1 MGRMTAM
8 RTLKGRMTDLIA
20 TVLVLSMLA
29 GWFLV
34 GNTVEERM
42 IAQAKED
49 LISRLAILAGVV
61 QDSGT
66 QGLVGN
72 VGRWSRDQGTRV
84 TLVAMDGRVLFDSE
98 ADPGTMDNHSGRPEI
113 REAMLSGTGIYTR
126 YSRSLEDDR
135 IYVARLAADPQGE
148 GLVIRLSVSLED
160 VGSAVASAR
169 RRVLASLA
177 FAGLISLLVGLF
189 FIRQVSR
196 PIEELTVTA
205 LRIDEDERPRFPD
218 RGTVEVQRLAR
229 ALEGMSSRL
238 EGVMA
243 DLKREKAY
251 LKSLLESL
259 PVGVLVV
266 DREKKIR
273 YANAALGRLLRELP
287 ERADGTLYT
296 GAVRD
301 PDLIELIDR
310 AFEGEERTASFVV
323 RDRTETFLEAQSVSV
338 RGGVLVVVHDLTER
352 RRLEEARRT
361 FMADAGHELQT
372 PLTSI
377 RAAAELLLEDRGTDP
392 EKTRDLAEKIIMQ
405 QERMTALVDDLLLL
419 SRLESDIAPEP
430 GRSLDLVELIEGLV
444 EYQKENPLARNI
456 RWETDLPERAPIFG
470 RPGELGRALGNLLD
484 NAVKYT
490 RKRFEGSPGGVIRIG
505 ASRQDQGWR
514 VLVGDNGT
522 GIEEELREAV
532 FERFRRGEPSRC
544 REGGSPGG
552 YGLGL
557 AIARRVIES
566 HGGSIEF
573 LDSPEGALLSVF
585 IPLGGVET

>member
-1 MGRMTAM
+1 MGRMTAV

-42 IAQAKED
+42 ISQAKED
-49 LISRLAILAGVV
+49 LISRLAILAGIL

-72 VGRWSRDQGTRV
+72 VGRWSRDLGTRV
-84 TLVAMDGRVLFDSE
+84 TLVAMDGRVLYDSE

-113 REAMLSGTGIYTR
+113 REALLYGTGINTR
-126 YSRSLEDDR
+126 FSRSLEDDR
-135 IYVARLAADPQGE
+135 IYVARLAADPQGD

-273 YANAALGRLLRELP
+273 YANAALGRLLRDLP
-287 ERADGTLYT
+287 ERADGALYT

-301 PDLIELIDR
+301 PGLIELIDR
-310 AFEGEERTASFVV
+310 AFEGEDRTASFVL

-377 RAAAELLLEDRGTDP
+377 RAAAELLLDDP
-392 EKTRDLAEKIIMQ
+392 APDLEKTRDLAGKIILQ

-430 GRSLDLVELIEGLV
+430 GRPLDLVELIEGLV
-444 EYQKENPLARNI
+444 EYQKENPWPRTSGGRLTCRKGLRSSAGPESWAEP
-456 RWETDLPERAPIFG
+456 WETSLTTQSST
-470 RPGELGRALGNLLD
+470 PGNVSKD
-484 NAVKYT
+484 
-490 RKRFEGSPGGVIRIG
+490 
-505 ASRQDQGWR
+505 
-514 VLVGDNGT
+514 
-522 GIEEELREAV
+522 
-532 FERFRRGEPSRC
+532 
-544 REGGSPGG
+544 
-552 YGLGL
+552 
-557 AIARRVIES
+557 
-566 HGGSIEF
+566 H
-573 LDSPEGALLSVF
+573 PEG
-585 IPLGGVET
+585 

>member
-1 MGRMTAM
+1 M

-42 IAQAKED
+42 ITQAKED

-66 QGLVGN
+66 QGLIGN
-72 VGRWSRDQGTRV
+72 VGRWSRDLGTRV

-160 VGSAVASAR
+160 VGRAVASAR

-273 YANAALGRLLRELP
+273 YANAALGRLLREL
-287 ERADGTLYT
+287 
-296 GAVRD
+296 
-301 PDLIELIDR
+301 
-310 AFEGEERTASFVV
+310 
-323 RDRTETFLEAQSVSV
+323 
-338 RGGVLVVVHDLTER
+338 
-352 RRLEEARRT
+352 
-361 FMADAGHELQT
+361 
-372 PLTSI
+372 
-377 RAAAELLLEDRGTDP
+377 
-392 EKTRDLAEKIIMQ
+392 
-405 QERMTALVDDLLLL
+405 
-419 SRLESDIAPEP
+419 
-430 GRSLDLVELIEGLV
+430 
-444 EYQKENPLARNI
+444 
-456 RWETDLPERAPIFG
+456 
-470 RPGELGRALGNLLD
+470 
-484 NAVKYT
+484 
-490 RKRFEGSPGGVIRIG
+490 
-505 ASRQDQGWR
+505 
-514 VLVGDNGT
+514 
-522 GIEEELREAV
+522 
-532 FERFRRGEPSRC
+532 
-544 REGGSPGG
+544 
-552 YGLGL
+552 
-557 AIARRVIES
+557 
-566 HGGSIEF
+566 
-573 LDSPEGALLSVF
+573 
-585 IPLGGVET
+585 

>member
-1 MGRMTAM
+1 M

-42 IAQAKED
+42 VSQAKEN
-49 LISRLAILAGVV
+49 LLSRIAILSGVI
-61 QDSGT
+61 QDTGIE
-66 QGLVGN
+66 GLITN
-72 VGRWSRDQGTRV
+72 VSRWSRDDGTRV
-84 TLVAMDGRVLFDSE
+84 TLVAMNGKVLFDNE
-98 ADPGTMDNHSGRPEI
+98 ADPETMDNHAGRPEI
-113 REAMLSGTGIYTR
+113 REALLSGMGINTR
-126 YSRSLEDDR
+126 YSRSIEADQ
-135 IYVARLAADPQGE
+135 IYVARLAADPSGE
-148 GLVIRLSVSLED
+148 GIVVRLSISLAE

-169 RRVLASLA
+169 RRILASLA
-177 FAGLISLLVGLF
+177 FAGFVSLLAGLY

-196 PIEELTVTA
+196 PLEELTRSAMESINGTR
-205 LRIDEDERPRFPD
+205 LRFP
-218 RGTVEVQRLAR
+218 GTGSVEVQRLAA

-238 EGVMA
+238 DDALAALE
-243 DLKREKAY
+243 REKAY
-251 LKSLLESL
+251 LRSLLESL
-259 PVGVLVV
+259 PAGVLVV

-273 YANAALGRLLRELP
+273 YANAALGRLLRDLP
-287 ERADGTLYT
+287 EKMDGALYT
-296 GAVRD
+296 GAIRK
-301 PDLIELIDR
+301 PELIDLIDR
-310 AFEGEERTASFVV
+310 AFKGDDRRESFVV
-323 RDRTETFLEAQSVSV
+323 REKAEIFLEAQAVSIAD
-338 RGGVLVVVHDLTER
+338 GVLVVVHDMTER

-377 RAAAELLLEDRGTDP
+377 RAAAELLLDDP
-392 EKTRDLAEKIIMQ
+392 APDLEKTRDLAGKIILQ

-430 GRSLDLVELIEGLV
+430 GRPLDLVELIEGLV
-444 EYQKENPLARNI
+444 EYQKENPLAQNI

-470 RPGELGRALGNLLD
+470 RPGELGRALGNLVD

-490 RKRFEGSPGGVIRIG
+490 RKRFEGSPGGVIQIS
-505 ASRQDQGWR
+505 ASGQDQGWR
-514 VLVGDNGT
+514 IIVGDNGT

-532 FERFRRGEPSRC
+532 FERFRRGESSRC
-544 REGGSPGG
+544 RDGASPGG

-573 LDSPEGALLSVF
+573 LDSSEGALLSVF
-585 IPLGGVET
+585 IPFGGVKT

>member
-1 MGRMTAM
+1 M

-42 IAQAKED
+42 ISQAKED
-49 LISRLAILAGVV
+49 LISRLAILAGIL

-72 VGRWSRDQGTRV
+72 VGRWSRDLGTRV
-84 TLVAMDGRVLFDSE
+84 TLVAMNGKVLFDNE
-98 ADPGTMDNHSGRPEI
+98 ADPETMDNHAGRPEI
-113 REAMLSGTGIYTR
+113 REALLSGMGINTR
-126 YSRSLEDDR
+126 YSRSIEADQ
-135 IYVARLAADPQGE
+135 IYVARLAADPSGE
-148 GLVIRLSVSLED
+148 GIVVRLSISLAE

-169 RRVLASLA
+169 RRILASLA
-177 FAGLISLLVGLF
+177 FAGFVSLLAGLY

-196 PIEELTVTA
+196 PLEELTRSAMESINGTR
-205 LRIDEDERPRFPD
+205 LRFP
-218 RGTVEVQRLAR
+218 GTGSVEVQRLAA

-238 EGVMA
+238 DDALAALE
-243 DLKREKAY
+243 REKAY
-251 LKSLLESL
+251 LRSLLESL
-259 PVGVLVV
+259 PAGVLVV

-273 YANAALGRLLRELP
+273 YANAALGRLLRDLP
-287 ERADGTLYT
+287 EKMDGALYT
-296 GAVRD
+296 GAIRK
-301 PDLIELIDR
+301 PELIDLIDR
-310 AFEGEERTASFVV
+310 AFKGDDRRESFVV
-323 RDRTETFLEAQSVSV
+323 REKAEIFLEAQAVSIAD
-338 RGGVLVVVHDLTER
+338 GVLVVVHDMTER
-352 RRLEEARRT
+352 HRLEETRRT
-361 FMADAGHELQT
+361 FIADAGHEFQT

-377 RAAAELLLEDRGTDP
+377 RAAAELLLDDP
-392 EKTRDLAEKIIMQ
+392 APDLEKTRDLAGKIILQ

-430 GRSLDLVELIEGLV
+430 GRPLDLVELIEGLV
-444 EYQKENPLARNI
+444 EYQKENPLAQNI

-470 RPGELGRALGNLLD
+470 RPGELGRALGNLVD

-490 RKRFEGSPGGVIRIG
+490 RKRFEGSPGGVIQIS
-505 ASRQDQGWR
+505 ASGQDQGWR
-514 VLVGDNGT
+514 IIVGDNGT

-532 FERFRRGEPSRC
+532 FERFRRGESSRC
-544 REGGSPGG
+544 RDGASPGG

-573 LDSPEGALLSVF
+573 LDSSEGALLSVF
-585 IPLGGVET
+585 IPFGGVKT

>member
-1 MGRMTAM
+1 M

-42 IAQAKED
+42 ISQAKED
-49 LISRLAILAGVV
+49 LISRLAILAGIL

-72 VGRWSRDQGTRV
+72 VGRWSRDLGTRV
-84 TLVAMDGRVLFDSE
+84 TLVAMDGRVLYDSE

-113 REAMLSGTGIYTR
+113 REALLYGTGINTR
-126 YSRSLEDDR
+126 FSRSLEDDR
-135 IYVARLAADPQGE
+135 IYVARLAADPQGD

-160 VGSAVASAR
+160 VGSAVAPAR

-273 YANAALGRLLRELP
+273 YANAALGRLLRDLP
-287 ERADGTLYT
+287 ERADGALYT

-301 PDLIELIDR
+301 PGLIELIDR
-310 AFEGEERTASFVV
+310 AFEGEDRTASFVL

-377 RAAAELLLEDRGTDP
+377 RAAAELLLDDP
-392 EKTRDLAEKIIMQ
+392 APDLEKTRDLAGKIILQ

-419 SRLESDIAPEP
+419 SRLESDITPEP
-430 GRSLDLVELIEGLV
+430 GEPLDLKEMIEDV
-444 EYQKENPLARNI
+444 VNYQKETPQAAYI
-456 RWETDLPERAPIFG
+456 AWEMELPDGAPFNG
-470 RPGELGRALGNLLD
+470 RPGEIGRALGNLVD

-490 RKRFEGSPGGVIRIG
+490 RKRFGETPGGVIRV
-505 ASRQDQGWR
+505 SMEEQDKGWKI
-514 VLVGDNGT
+514 LVGDNGT
-522 GIEEELREAV
+522 GIDEKIRETV
-532 FERFRRGEPSRC
+532 FERFKRGETSRY
-544 REGGSPGG
+544 REGVSPGG

-557 AIARRVIES
+557 AIARRIIES
-566 HGGSIEF
+566 HGGSIEAQ
-573 LDSPEGALLSVF
+573 DISEGASISVF
-585 IPLGGVET
+585 FPFKG

>member
-1 MGRMTAM
+1 V

-42 IAQAKED
+42 ISQAKED
-49 LISRLAILAGVV
+49 LISRLAILAGIL

-72 VGRWSRDQGTRV
+72 VGRWSRDLGTRV
-84 TLVAMDGRVLFDSE
+84 TLVAMDGRVLYDSE

-113 REAMLSGTGIYTR
+113 REALLYGTGINTR
-126 YSRSLEDDR
+126 FSRSLEDDR
-135 IYVARLAADPQGE
+135 IYVARLAADPQGD

-273 YANAALGRLLRELP
+273 YANAALGRLLRDLP
-287 ERADGTLYT
+287 ERADGALYT

-301 PDLIELIDR
+301 PGLIELIDR
-310 AFEGEERTASFVV
+310 AFEGEDRTASFVL
-323 RDRTETFLEAQSVSV
+323 RDRTETFLEAQAVSIAD
-338 RGGVLVVVHDLTER
+338 GVLVVVHDMTER
-352 RRLEEARRT
+352 HRLEETRRT
-361 FMADAGHELQT
+361 FIADAGHEFQT

-377 RAAAELLLEDRGTDP
+377 RAAAELLLDDASPDP
-392 EKTRDLAEKIIMQ
+392 EKTRDMAGKIVLQ

-419 SRLESDIAPEP
+419 SRLESDITPEP
-430 GRSLDLVELIEGLV
+430 GEPLDLKEMIEDV
-444 EYQKENPLARNI
+444 VNYQKETPQAAYI
-456 RWETDLPERAPIFG
+456 AWEMELPDGAPFNG
-470 RPGELGRALGNLLD
+470 RPGEIGRALGNLVD

-490 RKRFEGSPGGVIRIG
+490 RKRFGETPGGVIRV
-505 ASRQDQGWR
+505 SMEEQDKGWKI
-514 VLVGDNGT
+514 LVGDNGT
-522 GIEEELREAV
+522 GIDEKIRETV
-532 FERFRRGEPSRC
+532 FERFKRGETSRY
-544 REGGSPGG
+544 REGVSPGG

-557 AIARRVIES
+557 AIARRIIES
-566 HGGSIEF
+566 HGGSIEAQ
-573 LDSPEGALLSVF
+573 DISEGASISVF
-585 IPLGGVET
+585 FPFKG

>member
-1 MGRMTAM
+1 MTAM

-42 IAQAKED
+42 ITQAKED

-72 VGRWSRDQGTRV
+72 VGRWSRDLGTRV

-218 RGTVEVQRLAR
+218 
-229 ALEGMSSRL
+229 
-238 EGVMA
+238 
-243 DLKREKAY
+243 
-251 LKSLLESL
+251 
-259 PVGVLVV
+259 
-266 DREKKIR
+266 
-273 YANAALGRLLRELP
+273 
-287 ERADGTLYT
+287 
-296 GAVRD
+296 
-301 PDLIELIDR
+301 PD
-310 AFEGEERTASFVV
+310 
-323 RDRTETFLEAQSVSV
+323 
-338 RGGVLVVVHDLTER
+338 
-352 RRLEEARRT
+352 
-361 FMADAGHELQT
+361 
-372 PLTSI
+372 
-377 RAAAELLLEDRGTDP
+377 
-392 EKTRDLAEKIIMQ
+392 RDL
-405 QERMTALVDDLLLL
+405 
-419 SRLESDIAPEP
+419 P
-430 GRSLDLVELIEGLV
+430 
-444 EYQKENPLARNI
+444 
-456 RWETDLPERAPIFG
+456 
-470 RPGELGRALGNLLD
+470 
-484 NAVKYT
+484 
-490 RKRFEGSPGGVIRIG
+490 
-505 ASRQDQGWR
+505 
-514 VLVGDNGT
+514 
-522 GIEEELREAV
+522 
-532 FERFRRGEPSRC
+532 
-544 REGGSPGG
+544 
-552 YGLGL
+552 
-557 AIARRVIES
+557 
-566 HGGSIEF
+566 
-573 LDSPEGALLSVF
+573 
-585 IPLGGVET
+585 

>member
-1 MGRMTAM
+1 V

-42 IAQAKED
+42 VSQAKEN
-49 LISRLAILAGVV
+49 LLSRIAILSGVI
-61 QDSGT
+61 QDTGIE
-66 QGLVGN
+66 GLITN
-72 VGRWSRDQGTRV
+72 VSRWSRDDGTRV
-84 TLVAMDGRVLFDSE
+84 TLVAMNGKVLFDNE
-98 ADPGTMDNHSGRPEI
+98 ADPETMDNHAGRPEI
-113 REAMLSGTGIYTR
+113 REALLSGMGINTR
-126 YSRSLEDDR
+126 YSRSIEADQ
-135 IYVARLAADPQGE
+135 IYVARLAADPSGE
-148 GLVIRLSVSLED
+148 GIVVRLSISLAE

-169 RRVLASLA
+169 RRILASLA
-177 FAGLISLLVGLF
+177 FAGFVSLLAGLY

-196 PIEELTVTA
+196 PLEELTRSAMESINGTR
-205 LRIDEDERPRFPD
+205 LRFP
-218 RGTVEVQRLAR
+218 GTGSVEVQRLAA

-238 EGVMA
+238 DDALAALE
-243 DLKREKAY
+243 REKAY
-251 LKSLLESL
+251 LRSLLESL
-259 PVGVLVV
+259 PAGVLVV

-273 YANAALGRLLRELP
+273 YANAALGRLLRDLP
-287 ERADGTLYT
+287 EKMDGALYT
-296 GAVRD
+296 GAIRK
-301 PDLIELIDR
+301 PELIDLIDR
-310 AFEGEERTASFVV
+310 AFKGDDRRESFVV
-323 RDRTETFLEAQSVSV
+323 REKAEIFLEAQAVSIAD
-338 RGGVLVVVHDLTER
+338 GVLVVVHDMTER

-377 RAAAELLLEDRGTDP
+377 RAAAELLLDDP
-392 EKTRDLAEKIIMQ
+392 APDLEKTRDLAGKIILQ

-430 GRSLDLVELIEGLV
+430 GRPLDLVELIEGLV
-444 EYQKENPLARNI
+444 EYQKENPLAQNI

-470 RPGELGRALGNLLD
+470 RPGELGRALGNLVD

-490 RKRFEGSPGGVIRIG
+490 RKRFEGSPGGVIQIS
-505 ASRQDQGWR
+505 ASGQDQGWR
-514 VLVGDNGT
+514 IIVGDNGT

-532 FERFRRGEPSRC
+532 FERFRRGESSRC
-544 REGGSPGG
+544 RDGASPGG

-573 LDSPEGALLSVF
+573 LDSSEGALLSVF
-585 IPLGGVET
+585 IPFGGVKT

>member
-1 MGRMTAM
+1 M

-42 IAQAKED
+42 ISQAKED
-49 LISRLAILAGVV
+49 LISRLAILAGIL

-72 VGRWSRDQGTRV
+72 VGRWSRDLGTRV
-84 TLVAMDGRVLFDSE
+84 TLVAMDGRVLYDSE

-113 REAMLSGTGIYTR
+113 REALLYGTGINTR
-126 YSRSLEDDR
+126 FSRSLEDDR
-135 IYVARLAADPQGE
+135 IYVARLAADPQGD

-160 VGSAVASAR
+160 VGSAVAPAR
-169 RRVLASLA
+169 RRALASLA

-273 YANAALGRLLRELP
+273 YANAALGRLLRDLP
-287 ERADGTLYT
+287 ERADGALYT

-301 PDLIELIDR
+301 PGLIELIDR
-310 AFEGEERTASFVV
+310 AFEGEDRTASFVL

-377 RAAAELLLEDRGTDP
+377 RAAAELLLDDP
-392 EKTRDLAEKIIMQ
+392 APDLEKTRDLAGKIILQ

-419 SRLESDIAPEP
+419 SRLESDITPEP
-430 GRSLDLVELIEGLV
+430 GEPLDLKEMIEDV
-444 EYQKENPLARNI
+444 VNYQKETPQAAYI
-456 RWETDLPERAPIFG
+456 AWEMELPDGAPFNG
-470 RPGELGRALGNLLD
+470 RPGEIGRALGNLVD

-490 RKRFEGSPGGVIRIG
+490 RKRFGETPGGVIRV
-505 ASRQDQGWR
+505 SMEEQDKGWKI
-514 VLVGDNGT
+514 LVGDNGT
-522 GIEEELREAV
+522 GIDEKIRETV
-532 FERFRRGEPSRC
+532 FERFKRGETSRY
-544 REGGSPGG
+544 REGVSPGG

-557 AIARRVIES
+557 AIARRIIES
-566 HGGSIEF
+566 HGGSIEAQ
-573 LDSPEGALLSVF
+573 DISEGASISVF
-585 IPLGGVET
+585 FPFKG